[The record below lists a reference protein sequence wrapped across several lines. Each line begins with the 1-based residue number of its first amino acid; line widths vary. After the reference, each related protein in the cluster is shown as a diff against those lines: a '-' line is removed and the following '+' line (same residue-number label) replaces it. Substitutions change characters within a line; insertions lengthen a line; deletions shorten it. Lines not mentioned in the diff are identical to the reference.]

1 MSEVE
6 IINLVINKV
15 ATVNKNVQNILLMD
29 EVSPNR
35 FEEDN
40 DDNVSDWSDLIVSRE
55 NMGRSIAPF
64 FLAFLL
70 PNFYFYRRPNWNKSC
85 L

>member
-6 IINLVINKV
+6 IINLIINKI

-40 DDNVSDWSDLIVSRE
+40 EEENVSNWSDLIVSSE
-55 NMGRSIAPF
+55 NMGKINCIFFHTLFPF
-64 FLAFLL
+64 RQKLL
-70 PNFYFYRRPNWNKSC
+70 

>member
-6 IINLVINKV
+6 IINLIINKI

-40 DDNVSDWSDLIVSRE
+40 EEENVSNWSDLIVSRE
-55 NMGRSIAPF
+55 NMGKINFIFFHTLFPF
-64 FLAFLL
+64 RQKLL
-70 PNFYFYRRPNWNKSC
+70 